1 MPKFIAD
8 LHVHSLYSRATSR
21 EMNVESMAFWANKK
35 GISLLGTGDFTHP
48 AYFKYLKSVLR
59 PEGNG
64 LYTTPSE
71 PSVSF
76 MLTAEISSIYSYK
89 GRVRKIHNIIMA
101 PELKIAEK
109 INNTLKKQGNLSSD
123 GRPIVGIPAKDLI
136 KIVLDISED
145 CLFVPAHA
153 WTPWFS
159 IFGSKSGFDSLE
171 ECFDEYSRYIFAIE
185 TGLSSDPEMNWRLS
199 SLDSITLL
207 SNSDAHSPAKL
218 GREANVFSCDLDYH
232 AIIDTIRKKDRNRFL
247 FTIEFFPEEGKYH
260 YDGHRACNVLLSPD
274 ETKKHKG
281 LCPVCRKQL
290 TVGVMNRINEL
301 ADRKEGFIP
310 DSAIPSKHLVPLQ
323 EIIAEALQVGFN
335 TKKVSTEYEKMLS
348 SYREFEI
355 LLDLPEDELF
365 RITQRKIAEGII
377 RVRTGN
383 IYVRPGYDGVF
394 GNVSL
399 FKEGPLESNEKAPL
413 PGKPEQRSLF

>member
-21 EMNVESMAFWANKK
+21 EMNIENMAFWAKKK

-59 PEGNG
+59 PKGNG

-89 GRVRKIHNIIMA
+89 GKVRKIHNIIMA

>member
-89 GRVRKIHNIIMA
+89 GKVRKIHNIIMA

>member
-21 EMNVESMAFWANKK
+21 EMNVESMAFWGKKK

-71 PSVSF
+71 PSIFF

-89 GRVRKIHNIIMA
+89 GRVRKVHNIIMA
-101 PELKIAEK
+101 PELEIAEK
-109 INNTLKKQGNLSSD
+109 INTTLQKQGNLSSD

-136 KIVLDISED
+136 KIVLDISEE

-159 IFGSKSGFDSLE
+159 IFGSKSGFDSIE
-171 ECFDEYSRYIFAIE
+171 ECFDEYSQYIFAIE

-218 GREANVFSCDLDYH
+218 GREANVFNCDLDYH
-232 AIIDTIRKKDRNRFL
+232 AVIDTIRKKNRNRFL

-290 TVGVMNRINEL
+290 TVGVMNRVNEL
-301 ADRKEGFIP
+301 ADRKKGFIP
-310 DSAIPSKHLVPLQ
+310 DNAIPSKHLVPLQ
-323 EIIAEALQVGFN
+323 EIIAEALQVGFS
-335 TKKVSTEYEKMLS
+335 TKKVTTEYEKMLS
-348 SYREFEI
+348 SHREFEI

-365 RITQRKIAEGII
+365 RITQKMIAEGII
-377 RVRTGN
+377 SVRKGS
-383 IYVRPGYDGVF
+383 IYVKPGYDGVF
-394 GNVSL
+394 GTVSL
-399 FKEGPLESNEKAPL
+399 FKEASLESSKKAPL
-413 PGKPEQRSLF
+413 NGKPGQKSLF